1 VAFKVCQYIPTN
13 LNYQLRGQSGVQ
25 ASVRRSPHR
34 NYVAGGH
41 VSESSLV
48 TGLTGNITPNSII
61 LSDQGGALT
70 ILNVSRMISRP
81 GQTGKAIF
89 EIDQQGTRY
98 IAKCWD
104 PTLDEEYIYH

>member
-13 LNYQLRGQSGVQ
+13 LNYQFRGQSGVQ
-25 ASVRRSPHR
+25 TSVRSH
-34 NYVAGGH
+34 VAEGH
-41 VSESSLV
+41 VTQSSLV

-61 LSDQGGALT
+61 LSDRGGELT
-70 ILNVSRMISRP
+70 ILNVSRMISCP

-104 PTLDEEYIYH
+104 PTLDEEYVYH